1 MMFLFCSL
9 RVKAASGIGARLSSV
24 AVHFTGV
31 GSYAVRF
38 KEAKPRCFSASATG
52 SARLS
57 MATKSNRR
65 IMKAQKSTR
74 ETLRD
79 LNHAIRIGTE
89 PRMDAADAAQASFQR
104 SCYR

>member
-1 MMFLFCSL
+1 
-9 RVKAASGIGARLSSV
+9 
-24 AVHFTGV
+24 
-31 GSYAVRF
+31 
-38 KEAKPRCFSASATG
+38 
-52 SARLS
+52 

-65 IMKAQKSTR
+65 IMKATKSTR